1 MSFYRNPMDTSAKT
15 CPPGTKNQMPEKESP
30 SGHFQARQCMSQ
42 PESGHGCSFWVAL
55 ASPETSIG
63 HQTICVEIWNF
74 GLSAFSVRSV
84 LLLKAVMNPLQR
96 HAPLQHHFN
105 KFRCAVLAVSRLHAA
120 EDRSNERDHS
130 YDLAAVIKD
139 STAA

>member
-1 MSFYRNPMDTSAKT
+1 MDTSAKT
-15 CPPGTKNQMPEKESP
+15 CPPGTKTKCQKKKAHLAISK
-30 SGHFQARQCMSQ
+30 ARQCMSQ